1 MGHGNLLRKVLIILI
16 DIIDIPYNTGVSG
29 VSFEYMMT
37 YRTFVVITYDV
48 SPIPLQLRAL
58 FLG

>member
-1 MGHGNLLRKVLIILI
+1 MEHGNHLRKVLIIHVA
-16 DIIDIPYNTGVSG
+16 IIDIPYNTGVSG
-29 VSFEYMMT
+29 VSFERMMT
-37 YRTFVVITYDV
+37 YRTFVGITYDV

>member
-1 MGHGNLLRKVLIILI
+1 MGHGNILRKVLIIHV

-29 VSFEYMMT
+29 VSFECMMT
-37 YRTFVVITYDV
+37 YWAFVSITYDV